1 MTRLQVASTPD
12 GRRLEASHVF
22 SAPPEEAWELL
33 VDTQRWPEWLPLISG
48 VEATDRRVRTGTTG
62 RVSLP
67 GVWLPFEITSCGDY
81 RWTWQ
86 VARLPVTGHRV
97 DDLDDD
103 RCRLVFEL
111 PLRASGYAPVCLR
124 ALERIETLLEEETA
138 EKEDR

>member
-22 SAPPEEAWELL
+22 AAPPEEAWELL
-33 VDTQRWPEWLPLISG
+33 VDTQRWPEWSPLVTG

-62 RVSLP
+62 RVNLP
-67 GVWLPFEITSCGDY
+67 GVWLPFEITSCADH

-86 VARLPVTGHRV
+86 VARLPATGHRV
-97 DDLDDD
+97 DDLGDD

-111 PLRASGYAPVCLR
+111 PLRASGYAPVSLR
-124 ALERIETLLEEETA
+124 ALERIETVLEEQEGT
-138 EKEDR
+138 R